1 MSRGCPP
8 HRCGLRRCQ
17 ARTDSMSPVNSN
29 AGAGRGGWLG
39 RMLRQSWLQ
48 RSLFLKLLLRDF
60 AERYRGSYLGVLWS
74 LILPL
79 LSLLVFT
86 LFFGVI
92 FRMRWIG
99 LGSDSLNDLA
109 LVLFIGLALY
119 NFFAECLSRAPGLI
133 LAHQNYVKNV
143 IFPLEMLPAVMV
155 TSALLIL
162 IATLLVILLLQGIGG
177 TGLAWTVLLLPATVL
192 PLVLFVLGL
201 SWFLAALGVYIR
213 DIQQLIVP
221 LVQLMMFLSPVF
233 YPMGALPEAMRPW
246 LQLNP
251 LAVVIEQTR
260 AIILFGQPPA
270 WTHYLLCLALGVTTA
285 LLGAWWFARTRQ
297 GFADVL

>member
-1 MSRGCPP
+1 M
-8 HRCGLRRCQ
+8 LRQ
-17 ARTDSMSPVNSN
+17 V
-29 AGAGRGGWLG
+29 
-39 RMLRQSWLQ
+39 LRQSWLQ
-48 RSLFLKLLLRDF
+48 RPLFLKLLLRDF

-74 LILPL
+74 FMLPL

-86 LFFGVI
+86 FFFGVI
-92 FRMRWIG
+92 FKLRWAG
-99 LGSDSLNDLA
+99 LDSHSLSALG

-119 NFFAECLSRAPGLI
+119 NFFAECLGRAPGLI

-143 IFPLEMLPAVMV
+143 VFPLEMLPAVMV
-155 TSALLIL
+155 ASALLTL
-162 IATLLVILLLQGIGG
+162 IATLVVILSLQAVWGS
-177 TGLAWTVLLLPATVL
+177 GLAWTALLLPVVVL
-192 PLVLFVLGL
+192 PLMLFVLGL

-213 DIQQLIVP
+213 DIQQMIVP

-233 YPMGALPEAMRPW
+233 YPIEALPESMRPW

-260 AIILFGQPPA
+260 AIILFGQPPG
-270 WTHYLLCLALGVTTA
+270 WISYSLCLALGLAMA
-285 LLGAWWFARTRQ
+285 LLGAWWFARTRK

>member
-1 MSRGCPP
+1 MGSALDSRPDI
-8 HRCGLRRCQ
+8 RQ
-17 ARTDSMSPVNSN
+17 D
-29 AGAGRGGWLG
+29 WLLYQV
-39 RMLRQSWLQ
+39 LRQSWLQ
-48 RSLFLKLLLRDF
+48 RPLFLKLLLRDF

-74 LILPL
+74 FVLPL

-86 LFFGVI
+86 VFFGVI
-92 FRMRWIG
+92 FKMRWAG
-99 LGSDSLNDLA
+99 LASDSLSDLG
-109 LVLFIGLALY
+109 LVLFVGMALY

-155 TSALLIL
+155 TSALLTL
-162 IATLLVILLLQGIGG
+162 VATLLVILLLQVVWGA
-177 TGLAWTVLLLPATVL
+177 GLAWTVLWLPVMVL

-233 YPMGALPEAMRPW
+233 YPIGALPEAMRPW
-246 LQLNP
+246 LNLNP
-251 LAVVIEQTR
+251 LAVVIEQAR

-270 WTHYLLCLALGVTTA
+270 WIPYMLCLGLGLATA
-285 LLGAWWFARTRQ
+285 LLGAWWFARTRK

>member
-1 MSRGCPP
+1 MDSRPDI
-8 HRCGLRRCQ
+8 RRDRLLYQ
-17 ARTDSMSPVNSN
+17 V
-29 AGAGRGGWLG
+29 
-39 RMLRQSWLQ
+39 LRQSWLQ
-48 RSLFLKLLLRDF
+48 RPLFFKLLLRDF

-74 LILPL
+74 FVLPL

-86 LFFGVI
+86 VFFGVI
-92 FRMRWIG
+92 FKMRWAG
-99 LGSDSLNDLA
+99 LASDSLSDLG
-109 LVLFIGLALY
+109 LVLFVGMALY
-119 NFFAECLSRAPGLI
+119 NFFAECLGRAPGLI

-155 TSALLIL
+155 TSALLTL
-162 IATLLVILLLQGIGG
+162 VATLLLILLLQVFWGS
-177 TGLAWTVLLLPATVL
+177 GLAWTALWLPIVVL

-233 YPMGALPEAMRPW
+233 YPIGALPEAMRPW
-246 LQLNP
+246 LKLNP

-260 AIILFGQPPA
+260 AVILFGQPPT
-270 WTHYLLCLALGVTTA
+270 WIPYMLCLGLGLATA
-285 LLGAWWFARTRQ
+285 LLGAWWFARTRK